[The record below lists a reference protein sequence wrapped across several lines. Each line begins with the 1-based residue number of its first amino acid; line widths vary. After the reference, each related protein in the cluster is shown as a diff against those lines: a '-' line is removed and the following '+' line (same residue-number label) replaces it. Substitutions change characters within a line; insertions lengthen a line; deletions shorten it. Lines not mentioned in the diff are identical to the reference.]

1 MKGVK
6 MLGNR
11 KLKVKDFPDP
21 KAHDDMVVVA
31 VKASIL
37 CGSDLR
43 FLYRVDS
50 KDAWSNNK
58 FIPGHE
64 IAGDVVDVDRTSSLK
79 IGDRVAVY
87 PIIGCMNCFSCI
99 NNDWKT
105 CKNQK
110 IIGYD
115 MNGGH
120 AEFVLVPERNLIP
133 IPDDISYISAAL
145 LWDGIGVTYE
155 VIKKLM
161 VSQQDIVAV
170 FGCGP
175 IGLGAINNCKF
186 KNATVIAIDI
196 LNNRLDLAKK
206 IGANYTINP
215 EKVDLKEEIKKITS
229 GFGPDVCLECTG
241 IEKVL
246 HQVLD
251 IVKQHGRCGL
261 IGEQGKVRNFD
272 IGGEIIHRE
281 LTIVG
286 GLITDHSDVNELIN
300 MLRNGLDVEKIVTH
314 KFNLIDSEEAWELFD
329 QGKTG
334 KVAIV
339 TENINKYRIYPP
351 YFKFYYQRDNIARIC
366 YL

>member
-11 KLKVKDFPDP
+11 KLKVQDFPDP
-21 KAHDDMVVVA
+21 KAHDDMVVVD

-50 KDAWSNNK
+50 KDAWNNNE

-64 IAGDVVDVDRTSSLK
+64 IAGEVLDVDHTDLVK
-79 IGDRVAVY
+79 VGDRVAVY
-87 PIIGCMNCFSCI
+87 PIVGCMNCFECI
-99 NNDWKT
+99 NSNWKA

-120 AEFVLVPERNLIP
+120 AELVIVPERNLIP
-133 IPDDISYISAAL
+133 IPEDMSYASAAL
-145 LWDGIGVTYE
+145 LWDGIGVTYG
-155 VIKKLM
+155 VIKRLM
-161 VSQQDIVAV
+161 VNRQDIVSV

-175 IGLGAINNCKF
+175 IGLSAINNCKF

-196 LNNRLDLAKK
+196 LENRLELAKK

-215 EKVDLKEEIKKITS
+215 EKTDIKEEIRKITA

-241 IEKVL
+241 KEEVL
-246 HQVLD
+246 HQVLNT
-251 IVKQHGRCGL
+251 VKQHGRCGL
-261 IGEQGKVRNFD
+261 IGEQGKIKNMD

-281 LTIVG
+281 LMIVG
-286 GLITDHSDVNELIN
+286 GLITDYYNVNELIN
-300 MLRNGLDVEKIVTH
+300 MERNGLNVEKVVTH
-314 KFNLIDSEEAWELFD
+314 TFNICDSEKGWDLFD
-329 QGKTG
+329 EGKTG
-334 KVAIV
+334 KVVIV
-339 TENINKYRIYPP
+339 P
-351 YFKFYYQRDNIARIC
+351 
-366 YL
+366 